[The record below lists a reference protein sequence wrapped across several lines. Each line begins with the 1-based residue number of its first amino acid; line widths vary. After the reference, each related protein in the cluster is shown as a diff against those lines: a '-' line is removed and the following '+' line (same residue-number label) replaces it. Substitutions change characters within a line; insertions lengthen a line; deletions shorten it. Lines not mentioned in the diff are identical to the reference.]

1 MEEKLMTI
9 KQVCTA
15 LNVSIK
21 TLRLWDESGKLS
33 AIRTVGNHRRYKQ
46 SDIYKL
52 IGIDKP
58 SEEVEES
65 VALYSRVSSG
75 EQKTKG
81 DLDRQNTR
89 LTEYAAKKKY
99 KVNYIFTEVGSGMND
114 SRAELHQLMK
124 LAIERRITKV
134 VIEHKDRLIRFNF
147 NILKMFFESH
157 NVEVEYVEEV
167 LPKSY
172 EAELI
177 EDMLSLMASFS
188 AKTYGERSAERRRN
202 K

>member
-15 LNVSIK
+15 LNVSIQ

-188 AKTYGERSAERRRN
+188 AKIYGKRSAGQRRN

>member
-1 MEEKLMTI
+1 MGI
-9 KQVCTA
+9 PA
-15 LNVSIK
+15 LNPVFNVSIQ

-46 SDIYKL
+46 SDIYKV

-81 DLDRQNTR
+81 DLDRQNAR
-89 LTEYAAKKKY
+89 LTEYAANKKY

-188 AKTYGERSAERRRN
+188 AKTYGECSGERRRN

>member
-1 MEEKLMTI
+1 MEDKLLTPEK
-9 KQVCTA
+9 VCAA
-15 LNVSIK
+15 LNVSIQ

-33 AIRTVGNHRRYKQ
+33 AIRTPGGHRRYRE
-46 SDIYKL
+46 SDIYKF
-52 IGIDKP
+52 IGIIKSP
-58 SEEVEES
+58 EEIEES

-99 KVNYIFTEVGSGMND
+99 KVNYVFIEVGSGMND
-114 SRAELHQLMK
+114 SRAKLQQLMK
-124 LAIERRITKV
+124 LAREKKITKV
-134 VIEHKDRLIRFNF
+134 VIEHQDRLIRFNF
-147 NILKMFFESH
+147 NILKVFFESH

-188 AKTYGERSAERRRN
+188 AKIYGKRSAERR
-202 K
+202 KSQ

>member
-1 MEEKLMTI
+1 MEDKLLTPEK
-9 KQVCTA
+9 VCAA
-15 LNVSIK
+15 LNVSIQ

-33 AIRTVGNHRRYKQ
+33 AIRTPGGHRRYRE
-46 SDIYKL
+46 SDIYKF
-52 IGIDKP
+52 IGITKSP
-58 SEEVEES
+58 EEIEES

-99 KVNYIFTEVGSGMND
+99 KVNYVFIEVGSGMND
-114 SRAELHQLMK
+114 SRAKLQPLMK
-124 LAIERRITKV
+124 LAREKKITKV

-147 NILKMFFESH
+147 NLLKVFFESH

-188 AKTYGERSAERRRN
+188 AKIYGKRSAERR
-202 K
+202 KSQ

>member
-1 MEEKLMTI
+1 MEDKLLTPEK
-9 KQVCTA
+9 VCAA
-15 LNVSIK
+15 LNVSIQ

-33 AIRTVGNHRRYKQ
+33 AIRTPGGHRRYRE
-46 SDIYKL
+46 SDIYKF
-52 IGIDKP
+52 IGITKSP
-58 SEEVEES
+58 EEIEES

-99 KVNYIFTEVGSGMND
+99 KVNYVFIEVGSGMND
-114 SRAELHQLMK
+114 SRAKLQQLMK
-124 LAIERRITKV
+124 LAREKKITKV
-134 VIEHKDRLIRFNF
+134 VIEHQDRLIRFNF
-147 NILKMFFESH
+147 NILKVFFESH

-188 AKTYGERSAERRRN
+188 AKIYGKRSAERR
-202 K
+202 KSQ

>member
-1 MEEKLMTI
+1 MEDKLLTPEK
-9 KQVCTA
+9 VCAA
-15 LNVSIK
+15 LNVSIQ

-33 AIRTVGNHRRYKQ
+33 AIRTPGGHRRYRE
-46 SDIYKL
+46 SDIYKF
-52 IGIDKP
+52 IGITKSP
-58 SEEVEES
+58 EEIEES
-65 VALYSRVSSG
+65 VALYSRVSSR

-99 KVNYIFTEVGSGMND
+99 KVNYVFMEVGSGMND
-114 SRAELHQLMK
+114 SRAKLQQLMK
-124 LAIERRITKV
+124 LAREKKITKV

-147 NILKMFFESH
+147 NILKVFFESH

-188 AKTYGERSAERRRN
+188 AKIYGKRSAERRESQ
-202 K
+202 